1 MIKIRRLIYPL
12 IFSLLSLLTLIIVS
26 SQQVNAADSQVSL
39 SVQDA
44 VLTADTNAYV
54 VDQTTKSKISN
65 SNTVMDSQAQS
76 YVDTKSVNPSDNLE
90 FNYMFVFKSGE
101 ATANMQATISLPK
114 NVTFNKSGSVGKII
128 YTSDD
133 GSKTTT
139 TDIDSSAVD
148 SDGNLTTKID
158 DIGTARDYVT
168 ARIVLN
174 AVAGSAG
181 QTVKS
186 SHIDYEADN
195 YDNADDTPEFDI
207 KDAPNS
213 IIAATDN
220 NSVQTYADDTFNLT
234 GTMDYK
240 NDDGVVFKNE
250 NMYIYTTID
259 GEGQLPVQ
267 DTASSDKNFSLIMK
281 PLAVGTHTITVQ
293 IVQKNYKDTGQ
304 TIVSNILTYNVT
316 VAANSLIITK
326 DKVFDG
332 DGYTVNDDNPVD
344 IKGTYKH
351 ADGSNAHGTT
361 KGLTVNYQ
369 ITSKA
374 DTDTPNVQDAKSATY
389 DDDGTFDFQ
398 VDPVVYGMGHGN
410 SFDQAMNYDDYIEK
424 YGSNGLEVGK
434 NIITVT
440 LEDDKG
446 HKSDSTQFVVNV
458 PDIKLNLSLISS
470 NVLGAKRSQSNGSGS
485 YSLGAN
491 IFYSDSGYK
500 IDSTNIFGFNELN
513 NIANRVKPTA
523 FSSGIGNMD
532 SKYNITLNNITPPY
546 EPFYGFDDNNPVKP
560 DTPYPG
566 GIYVYD
572 AYGRKSNVA
581 DYNVTFRSHYV
592 DIKTDDNYKFKSFRN
607 YSGKSIQRDGD
618 WGVKVESYKSK
629 WTLKAS
635 ATPFYQ
641 HFSDGRPPVKL
652 AGYMT
657 YVIPT
662 SYGTLTT
669 PMENR
674 QVVLDEYEGSTTSDS
689 VVTTDI
695 ASKWTD
701 DTGILL
707 ATAGEGLGSGT
718 NISGFSY
725 TGTYQSTISWEATD
739 SI

>member
-12 IFSLLSLLTLIIVS
+12 IFSLLGLLTLIIVS
-26 SQQVNAADSQVSL
+26 GQQVNAADSQVSL

-181 QTVKS
+181 KTVKS

-220 NSVQTYADDTFNLT
+220 DSVQTYADDTFNLT

-293 IVQKNYKDTGQ
+293 IVQNNYNNTEQ

-326 DKVFDG
+326 DKAFDG

-351 ADGSNAHGTT
+351 ADGSDAHGTT

-374 DTDTPNVQDAKSATY
+374 DTDKPNVQDAKSATY

-398 VDPVVYGMGHGN
+398 VDPVVYKMMGTR
-410 SFDQAMNYDDYIEK
+410 SPLSEQTFTYEQYTDK
-424 YGSNGLEVGK
+424 YGFNGLEVGK

-440 LEDDKG
+440 LKDEKG
-446 HKSDSTQFVVNV
+446 HESNPTQFVINV
-458 PDIKLNLSLISS
+458 PNVELNISVVSKDIESYNPSSLLGGNYKLPVNI
-470 NVLGAKRSQSNGSGS
+470 S
-485 YSLGAN
+485 YSDKN
-491 IFYSDSGYK
+491 YQFSGTT
-500 IDSTNIFGFNELN
+500 ITSFN
-513 NIANRVKPTA
+513 
-523 FSSGIGNMD
+523 
-532 SKYNITLNNITPPY
+532 TLNATQDRIMRMLDDDLVTSMYDNQDVPMQDTLVGSH
-546 EPFYGFDDNNPVKP
+546 YGFSNPDNPVISDKA
-560 DTPYPG
+560 YPAF
-566 GIYVYD
+566 IYYYD
-572 AYGRKSNVA
+572 AYGRKSNVE
-581 DYNVTFRSHYV
+581 DYNVTFRSRYV

-607 YSGKSIQRDGD
+607 YGRKDIQRDGD
-618 WGVKVESYKSK
+618 WGVKVESYKSN

-635 ATPFYQ
+635 ATTFYQ
-641 HFSDGRPPVKL
+641 HFGDGRPPVKL

-657 YVIPT
+657 YVTPT

-669 PMENR
+669 PMENQ
-674 QVVLDEYEGSTTSDS
+674 QVVLDKYEGSTTSDS

-707 ATAGEGLGSGT
+707 ATAGQGLGSST
-718 NISGFSY
+718 NSSGFSY

>member
-12 IFSLLSLLTLIIVS
+12 IFSLLGLLTLIIVS
-26 SQQVNAADSQVSL
+26 GQQVSAADSQVSL

-220 NSVQTYADDTFNLT
+220 DSVQTYADDTFNLT

-293 IVQKNYKDTGQ
+293 IVQNNYNNTGQ

-326 DKVFDG
+326 DKAFDG

-398 VDPVVYGMGHGN
+398 ADPVVYKMLGGRSPLG
-410 SFDQAMNYDDYIEK
+410 DQGLSLDQYIAK
-424 YGSNGLEVGK
+424 YGYKGLEVGK
-434 NIITVT
+434 NIVTVI
-440 LEDDKG
+440 LKDEKG
-446 HKSDSTQFVVNV
+446 HESDPTQFVINVPNVKLNINLKSKDIGSYNPNSLLGGDYNLPVNV
-458 PDIKLNLSLISS
+458 
-470 NVLGAKRSQSNGSGS
+470 S
-485 YSLGAN
+485 YS
-491 IFYSDSGYK
+491 D
-500 IDSTNIFGFNELN
+500 N
-513 NIANRVKPTA
+513 NYR
-523 FSSGIGNMD
+523 FSSSTITSFN
-532 SKYNITLNNITPPY
+532 TLNNTENRLIYAADDTLINNLDDD
-546 EPFYGFDDNNPVKP
+546 FKVNMIIANKSIYGFSNPGNPVVSDK
-560 DTPYPG
+560 PYPASLYY
-566 GIYVYD
+566 ID
-572 AYGRKSNVA
+572 AYARKSNIE

-607 YSGKSIQRDGD
+607 YGREDIQRDGD
-618 WGVKVESYKSK
+618 WGVKVESYKSN
-629 WTLKAS
+629 WTLRAS

-641 HFSDGRPPVKL
+641 NFSDGRPPVKL

-657 YVIPT
+657 YVTPT
-662 SYGTLTT
+662 DSGTLTT

-707 ATAGEGLGSGT
+707 ATAGMGLGSST
-718 NISGFSY
+718 NSSGFSY

>member
-1 MIKIRRLIYPL
+1 MLG
-12 IFSLLSLLTLIIVS
+12 LLTLIIVS
-26 SQQVNAADSQVSL
+26 GQQVNAADSQVSL

-326 DKVFDG
+326 DKAFDG
-332 DGYTVNDDNPVD
+332 DGYTVNDNNPVD
-344 IKGTYKH
+344 IKGAYKH
-351 ADGSNAHGTT
+351 ADGSNAHGTA

-424 YGSNGLEVGK
+424 YGYNGLEVGK

-446 HKSDSTQFVVNV
+446 HKSDPTQFVVNV

-485 YSLGAN
+485 YSLGTN

-532 SKYNITLNNITPPY
+532 SKYDITLNNITPPY
-546 EPFYGFDDNNPVKP
+546 EPFYGFDDNNPVNP

-566 GIYVYD
+566 GIYAYD

-581 DYNVTFRSHYV
+581 NYNVTFRSHYV

-607 YSGKSIQRDGD
+607 YSGKDIQRDGD

-629 WTLKAS
+629 WTLSAS

-641 HFSDGRPPVKL
+641 HFSDGRPPVQL
-652 AGYMT
+652 AGYMG
-657 YVIPT
+657 YVNSDELFT
-662 SYGTLTT
+662 S
-669 PMENR
+669 MENQ
-674 QVVLDEYEGSTTSDS
+674 QVDLYEYDGSTTSDNII
-689 VVTTDI
+689 TTDI

-707 ATAGEGLGSGT
+707 ATAGQGLGSST
-718 NISGFSY
+718 NSSGFSY